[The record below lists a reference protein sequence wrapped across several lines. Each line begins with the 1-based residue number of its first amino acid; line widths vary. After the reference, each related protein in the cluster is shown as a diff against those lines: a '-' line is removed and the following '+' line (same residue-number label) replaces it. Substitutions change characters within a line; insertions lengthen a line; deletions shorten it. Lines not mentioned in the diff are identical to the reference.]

1 LVVIQLIQSTKF
13 NHPILHLPIA
23 LSTVTN
29 SLDTTVEIYSA
40 EELRRTV
47 NRLASQIVENA
58 GTLSNL
64 VLLGIRTR
72 GVPLCLSI
80 ARQIEILERIK
91 VDTGAIDVTLFRDD
105 LDRIGLRVPGQT
117 NIPVDL
123 TGKLVVL
130 VDDVLFSGRTVGAA
144 LNSLNGYGR
153 PNAVRLAVLV
163 DRGHRELP
171 IHPDFVGK
179 VLPTSRG
186 EQVKVFLQ
194 EVDGYDGVNLIK
206 P

>member
-1 LVVIQLIQSTKF
+1 MEIAAETTIE
-13 NHPILHLPIA
+13 IL
-23 LSTVTN
+23 
-29 SLDTTVEIYSA
+29 SA

-58 GTLSNL
+58 GKLTNL
-64 VLLGIRTR
+64 VILGVRTR
-72 GVPLCLSI
+72 GVPLSLLI
-80 ARQIEILERIK
+80 ARQIEILEGVK
-91 VDTGAIDVTLFRDD
+91 VALGAIDVTLFRDD

-117 NIPVDL
+117 NISVDL
-123 TGKLVVL
+123 TGKLVIL

-144 LNSLNGYGR
+144 LNLINGYGR
-153 PNAVRLAVLV
+153 PSAVRLAILV

-179 VLPTSRG
+179 LLPTSKG

-194 EVDGYDGVNLIK
+194 EVDGRDGVDLIK
-206 P
+206 PLI